1 MNELD
6 SFTINFITNGLDKL
20 QDQLQDLRNSMD
32 DLGDKFE
39 KGTTK
44 GDSFFGKFG
53 VWLTGLAGLAAG
65 FISIREAINGV
76 FNVSDKIID
85 LNLTADRVGRT
96 ALEVETLSRA
106 MMHFTKETDVG
117 RMFGEAEGLYN
128 ALNTITGK
136 AWRLQF
142 GGALTEEL
150 NRAGGIIFTG
160 EESDQQMISKIIQ
173 GLNYHTQRQ
182 DWYSRK
188 QLAQVL
194 GLSDT
199 AVEFLSSGEV
209 AIDKLLK
216 QESGR
221 AHLYT
226 DDNRQA
232 AIDLH
237 EARIQLKD
245 TWDRIYEQ
253 LQPAVTDMI
262 NKFNELVVKLEPLIR
277 MLVGALG
284 WLSEKFGWLLE
295 WADKIGT
302 SAGNVLGDLIFDFK
316 KNTKAANAYSRLSDF
331 TNPYG
336 NTKYDNVTDLWDD
349 ISAVKGNLDF
359 IGNSAQT
366 QNILKIASQRAIE
379 MSNAKLIAA
388 GRQPVAVNNSVEVGT
403 INITGMGED
412 AANQTNEAIQK
423 KFGDLQPA
431 FNGMGAL

>member
-20 QDQLQDLRNSMD
+20 QDQLKDLRESMD
-32 DLGDKFE
+32 DLSDKFE
-39 KGTTK
+39 EGSTK

-53 VWLTGLAGLAAG
+53 GWITGLAGLAAG

-76 FNVSDKIID
+76 FNVSNKIID

-106 MMHFTKETDVG
+106 MLHFTNETDVG
-117 RMFGEAEGLYN
+117 KMFGEAEGLYK

-142 GGALTEEL
+142 GDTLVEEL
-150 NRAGGIIFTG
+150 NRAGGIVFTG
-160 EESDQQMISKIIQ
+160 EESDQQMISKIVQ
-173 GLNYHTQRQ
+173 GLQYHTKNQ
-182 DWYSRK
+182 DWYSRS
-188 QLAQVL
+188 QLQQVL
-194 GLSDT
+194 GLSNT
-199 AVEFLSSGEV
+199 AVEFLSAGEV

-216 QESGR
+216 DER
-221 AHLYT
+221 EKAHLYT

-232 AIDLH
+232 AINLH
-237 EARIQLKD
+237 EARAQLKD
-245 TWDRIYEQ
+245 TWDKIYEQ
-253 LQPAVTDMI
+253 LQPTVTDMI
-262 NKFNELVVKLEPLIR
+262 HKFNELIVKLEPLIKI
-277 MLVGALG
+277 LVNALG

-295 WADKIGT
+295 WAEKIGNGVGGFVGELL
-302 SAGNVLGDLIFDFK
+302 GNWK
-316 KNTKAANAYSRLSDF
+316 KNTKATDAYSRLSDF

-336 NTKYDNVTDLWDD
+336 STKYDNVTDLWDD
-349 ISAVKGNLDF
+349 IAAVKGNLDV
-359 IGNSAQT
+359 IGDSAQT

-379 MSNAKLIAA
+379 MSNAKLISA
-388 GRQPVAVNNSVEVGT
+388 GKQPVAVNNSVEVGT

-412 AANQTNEAIQK
+412 AANQTNKAIQE

-431 FNGMGAL
+431 FYGTGEL